1 MEKPIFEGINMS
13 EEVYTKLREFLHSLA
28 GGFPASATG
37 VEIKILKKMY
47 TQQEAELTMKL
58 TEKPERV
65 ADIADRLGL
74 NEAELAEKLEN
85 MAQKG
90 LIYRVREGDERLYR
104 AFHFLVGL
112 YEFQLPH
119 LDREFAE
126 LFEEYLPHFVMGM
139 VPENVKTRQMRT
151 IPLGSAVEASGEVAT
166 YNNVRELIKDKEF
179 ISVQNCIC
187 RKEQALLGNECDYP
201 KEICIGFDDFA
212 RFYVDNGMGRQI
224 DMKETLELLDKAEES
239 GLVLMPTNSQDIEA
253 ICCCCSCCC
262 PNLKIA
268 KMMER
273 PIDIVQ
279 THFISKIDPD
289 LCTACEECIERCP
302 MDAIKIDD
310 SVSEI
315 IDGRCIGCGVCIPT
329 CSDEAISLELRPG
342 MEAPPADFEATFQQ
356 IRVERGLA

>member
-1 MEKPIFEGINMS
+1 MS

-37 VEIKILKKMY
+37 VELKILKKLY
-47 TQQEAELTMKL
+47 TPDEAELTIQLK
-58 TEKPERV
+58 EKPERV
-65 ADIADRLGL
+65 AEIAGRLGVE
-74 NEAELAEKLEN
+74 EAPLAVKLEE

-90 LIYRVREGDERLYR
+90 LIYRVREGAERLYR
-104 AFHFLVGL
+104 AFHFLVGI

-119 LDREFAE
+119 LDKEFAE
-126 LFEEYLPHFVMGM
+126 LFEEYLPYFGLGM
-139 VPENVKTRQMRT
+139 ASENVKTNQMRT
-151 IPLGSAVEASGEVAT
+151 VPLGSAVDASGGVAT
-166 YNNVRELIKDKEF
+166 YNNVRELIKDKKF
-179 ISVQNCIC
+179 ISVQHCIC
-187 RKEQALLGNECDYP
+187 RKEQGLLGNECDYP

-224 DMKETLELLDKAEES
+224 DMDETLKLLDTAEEA

-262 PNLKIA
+262 PSLKFA
-268 KMMER
+268 KMMPR
-273 PIDIVQ
+273 PIDMIQ
-279 THFISKIDPD
+279 THYVSKIDPD
-289 LCTACEECIERCP
+289 LCTACEECVERCP

-329 CSDEAISLELRPG
+329 CADEAISLELRPG
-342 MEAPPADFEATFQQ
+342 MDVPPADFEATFQQ
-356 IRVERGLA
+356 IRDERGLEKLQ